1 MLRCPDHARCGAAHR
16 QVALTGQEQ
25 QATWRASSS
34 MQRRTSS
41 SHSIGHVLQRKLR
54 HPVELH
60 ISFLKVRER
69 LRHGKPRQPRHWLR
83 LLYLFKLLLSL
94 CKPLDFWR
102 FDHASHSQ
110 ARQHHTGDGLRC
122 FQGMQRSFACCLDNC
137 QLVQLVPGKPAAEV
151 SITCNNSST
160 LYQGKGLYL
169 TPSRFWI

>member
-1 MLRCPDHARCGAAHR
+1 MPRPCAMWCSAPPGRPHWTRATGHLARILFHAKAHLVQPLDRPCVAAQAPPPGGTAH
-16 QVALTGQEQ
+16 LFPEGQ
-25 QATWRASSS
+25 
-34 MQRRTSS
+34 
-41 SHSIGHVLQRKLR
+41 
-54 HPVELH
+54 
-60 ISFLKVRER
+60 R
-69 LRHGKPRQPRHWLR
+69 LGHGKPREPRQPRHWLR